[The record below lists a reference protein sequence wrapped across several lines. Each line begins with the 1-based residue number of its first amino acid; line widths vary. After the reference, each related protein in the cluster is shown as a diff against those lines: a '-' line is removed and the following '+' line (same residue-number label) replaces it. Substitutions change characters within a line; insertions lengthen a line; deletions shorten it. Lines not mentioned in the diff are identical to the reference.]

1 MIYQTK
7 MKRIEFCAL
16 WEEFVNSESYKEYV
30 AQSRTDDLHDF
41 NSSKSP
47 EKKKIKRKFYTSYKL

>member
-16 WEEFVNSESYKEYV
+16 WEEFVNSES
-30 AQSRTDDLHDF
+30 QSRTDDLHDF

-47 EKKKIKRKFYTSYKL
+47 EKKKNKTEILHIL